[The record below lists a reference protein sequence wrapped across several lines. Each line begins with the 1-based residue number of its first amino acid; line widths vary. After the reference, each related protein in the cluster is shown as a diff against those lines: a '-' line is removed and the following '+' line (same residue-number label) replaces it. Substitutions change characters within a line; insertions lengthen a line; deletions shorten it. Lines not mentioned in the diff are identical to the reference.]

1 MTNSHNNITCPK
13 CHSAFSIDKSD
24 YALISQQVRT
34 KEFNSELEKKV
45 KSEVSQHK
53 KILEQDLSSKFNVEI
68 NKKHNDIIQL
78 KNDFR
83 LKEEQYKNKYKEL
96 GDSKDKKILSL
107 ESQINLNDANIKIK
121 VVEAIKEKNKEIQL
135 KEGEIIKLQ
144 NKIKT
149 QVELVTS
156 NLELKKYSDSLG
168 IIFFAVRRLGV
179 NGLVLG
185 FFLGRLVHV
194 YLFWHM

>member
-13 CHSAFSIDKSD
+13 CHTAFSIDKSD

-34 KEFNSELEKKV
+34 KEFNLELEKKV
-45 KSEVSQHK
+45 KNEVSQHK
-53 KILEQDLSSKFNVEI
+53 KILEQDLSSKFNFEI
-68 NKKHNDIIQL
+68 NEKNNDIIQL

-121 VVEAIKEKNKEIQL
+121 VDEAIKK
-135 KEGEIIKLQ
+135 
-144 NKIKT
+144 KIKKF
-149 QVELVTS
+149 
-156 NLELKKYSDSLG
+156 N
-168 IIFFAVRRLGV
+168 
-179 NGLVLG
+179 
-185 FFLGRLVHV
+185 
-194 YLFWHM
+194 